1 MNVRVTID
9 RLVLD
14 GIAVRPSQRPALR
27 AAVEGELA
35 RLLAE
40 GGVGPQWRGGGA
52 VPQVAGGAVTVPAE
66 EDPALLGQRIAAAV
80 YGGIGT

>member
-1 MNVRVTID
+1 MNVRVRIE

-14 GIAVRPSQRPALR
+14 GVAVPPGGRAALR

-40 GGVGPQWRGGGA
+40 GGLGGRWSQGGA
-52 VPQVAGGAVTVPAE
+52 VPRLPGGAIAVPAGL
-66 EDPALLGQRIAAAV
+66 DPALLGRRIAGAV
-80 YGGIGT
+80 YGGLVR

>member
-27 AAVEGELA
+27 EAAEAELA

-40 GGVGPQWRGGGA
+40 GGVGGQWRQGGA
-52 VPQVAGGAVTVPAE
+52 VPQVAAGAVAVPAGD
-66 EDPALLGQRIAAAV
+66 DPALLGRRIAAAV